1 MIQKTKISEKERG
14 PRRKKKKKNL
24 SKSKEYIDLFLV
36 LNDIS

>member
-14 PRRKKKKKNL
+14 PRREKKKNL

>member
-14 PRRKKKKKNL
+14 PRRKKKNL